1 MFVHPRIAFL
11 LPPGFLGHRVRIRH
25 IMIELTPEQRHAL
38 RAAAHPLHP
47 VVTVAGK
54 GLSET
59 VLKEIDR
66 SLTAHELIK
75 VKLQGIERDDHETV
89 QTEIC
94 TQLGCAPVQHI
105 GNILVLWRE
114 KPAEAPKSATTGRRG
129 KPLTKKQAA
138 AAQEKP
144 RRRAPARPKRT

>member
-1 MFVHPRIAFL
+1 
-11 LPPGFLGHRVRIRH
+11 
-25 IMIELTPEQRHAL
+25 MIELTPEQRRAL

-66 SLTAHELIK
+66 SLKAHELIK
-75 VKLQGIERDDHETV
+75 VKLQGIEREDRDALL
-89 QTEIC
+89 TEIC
-94 TQLGCAPVQHI
+94 GQLDCAPVQHI
-105 GNILVLWRE
+105 GNTLVLWRE
-114 KPAEAPKSATTGRRG
+114 KPEEPEKSAVAARRG
-129 KPLTKKQAA
+129 KPMTKKQAA

-144 RRRAPARPKRT
+144 RRRVPARPKRT